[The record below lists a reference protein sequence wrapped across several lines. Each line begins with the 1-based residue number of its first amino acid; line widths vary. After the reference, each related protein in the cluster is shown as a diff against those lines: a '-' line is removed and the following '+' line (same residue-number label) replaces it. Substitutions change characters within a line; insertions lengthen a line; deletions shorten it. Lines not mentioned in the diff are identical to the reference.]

1 MDLKEQ
7 KLINLNSLRKEFE
20 NLTQEKIVL
29 ILLDKKKVVFREIT
43 NISDNKRGHYVG
55 QQKEYFE
62 ILKDT
67 QFLSDDPKFRLIGT
81 AHNHP
86 FSEAIP
92 SQTDIENW
100 FYDIPNFIY
109 SNKTKKLRVYD
120 NEGKE
125 IKWKK

>member
-1 MDLKEQ
+1 MDLKELN
-7 KLINLNSLRKEFE
+7 LINPNSLKKEFE

-29 ILLDKKKVVFREIT
+29 ILLDKNEVVFREIT
-43 NISDNKRGHYVG
+43 NISDNKTGHYIG
-55 QQKEYFE
+55 QQKEYYD

-67 QFLSDDPKFRLIGT
+67 QFLSDNPKFRLIGT

-92 SQTDIENW
+92 SKTDLDNW

-109 SNKTKKLRVYD
+109 SNTTGDLKVYD
-120 NEGKE
+120 NGGKE
-125 IKWKK
+125 IKWK